1 MTEPKVDTICA
12 VATAAGRAGVGVVRL
27 SGPDARP
34 IIGQLSGLDPSPRH
48 AHYATLR
55 RSADGSV
62 LDDGIVLFFPGPHSY
77 TGEDVVEWQGHGNP
91 VLLDEAVREMIH
103 AGARMA
109 RPGEFTERAF
119 LNGRMDLAQAEAVAD
134 LIEAGS
140 AQAANAARRSLT
152 GVFSRRIDTFVD
164 HLVQLRMYIEAALD
178 FPEEEIDFLSD
189 TRLRDQLD
197 ALRAELADLLA
208 RTGEGVRL
216 REGMQLVIVGQ
227 PNAGKSSL
235 LNQMAGE
242 SRAIVTEIAGT
253 TRDVLRAEI
262 NIDGLPVHVIDTAG
276 LRDSDDPIE
285 QEGIR
290 RAWAEIEQADLVLLL
305 IDGTRGRTT
314 ADEQTLARL
323 PDKPLLT
330 VINKIDLTGEPP
342 SESAEDGVLRLSAR
356 SGEGVDALRRELRHM
371 AGVTER
377 SEDPFIARR
386 RHLDALEQAQSSLD
400 EARQALVVLGAGEL
414 AAESLRQAQESMEI
428 ITGRFTADDLLG
440 EIFGSFCIG
449 K

>member
-1 MTEPKVDTICA
+1 MSEPTVETICA

-27 SGPDARP
+27 SGPEARP
-34 IIGQLSGLDPSPRH
+34 IIRRLTGVDPRPRH
-48 AHYATLR
+48 AHYADLR
-55 RSADGSV
+55 RRADEAV
-62 LDDGIVLFFPGPHSY
+62 LDDGIVLYFPGPHSY

-91 VLLDEAVREMIH
+91 VLLDAAVEEMIGS
-103 AGARMA
+103 GARMA

-140 AQAANAARRSLT
+140 TQAATAARRSLT
-152 GVFSRRIDTFVD
+152 GAFSERVDAFVE
-164 HLVQLRMYIEAALD
+164 HLIHLRMYIEAALD

-189 TRLRDQLD
+189 TRLRDQLAD
-197 ALRAELADLLA
+197 LRAELADLLS

-216 REGMQLVIVGQ
+216 REGLQLVIVGQ

-235 LNQMAGE
+235 LNQLAGE

-262 NIDGLPVHVIDTAG
+262 MLDGLPIHVIDTAG
-276 LRDSDDPIE
+276 LRESSDPIE

-290 RAWAEIEQADLVLLL
+290 RAWEEVERADLILLL
-305 IDGTRGRTT
+305 IDGARGRS
-314 ADEQTLARL
+314 AEDEETLSRL

-330 VINKIDLTGEPP
+330 VINKIDLIDATS
-342 SESAEDGVLRLSAR
+342 SERIEDGTLRLSAR
-356 SGEGVDALRRELRHM
+356 TGAGIDVLRHELRRL
-371 AGVTER
+371 AGLSDR
-377 SEDPFIARR
+377 AEDPFIARR
-386 RHLDALEQAQSSLD
+386 RHLEALEAAQASLV
-400 EARQALVVLGAGEL
+400 EAAESLGLGAGEL
-414 AAESLRQAQESMEI
+414 AAESLRRAQTAMEA
-428 ITGRFTADDLLG
+428 ITGRYTADDLLG

>member
-1 MTEPKVDTICA
+1 MSAPPVDTICA

-27 SGPDARP
+27 SGPDARA
-34 IIGQLSGLDPSPRH
+34 IIERLTGIEPRPRH
-48 AHYATLR
+48 AHYADLR
-55 RSADGSV
+55 RRDDDQV
-62 LDDGIVLFFPGPHSY
+62 VDDGIVLYFPGPHSY
-77 TGEDVVEWQGHGNP
+77 TGEDMVEWQGHGNP
-91 VLLDEAVREMIH
+91 VLLDAAVEEML
-103 AGARMA
+103 ACGARTA

-140 AQAANAARRSLT
+140 TQAATAARRSLT
-152 GVFSRRIDTFVD
+152 GVFSERVDAFVE
-164 HLVQLRMYIEAALD
+164 HLIHLRMYIEAALD

-189 TRLRDQLD
+189 TRLRDQLAD
-197 ALRAELADLLA
+197 LRAELADLLS

-216 REGMQLVIVGQ
+216 REGLQLVIVGQ

-235 LNQMAGE
+235 LNQLAGE

-262 NIDGLPVHVIDTAG
+262 MLDGLPIHVIDTAG
-276 LRDSDDPIE
+276 LRESDDPIE

-290 RAWAEIEQADLVLLL
+290 RAWEEIERADLILLL
-305 IDGTRGRTT
+305 IDGARGRS
-314 ADEQTLARL
+314 AEDEATLARL

-330 VINKIDLTGEPP
+330 VINKIDLTGDPV
-342 SESAEDGVLRLSAR
+342 SERVEDDTLRLSAR
-356 SGEGVDALRRELRHM
+356 TGAGIDVLRHELRQF
-371 AGVTER
+371 AGLAEH

-386 RHLDALEQAQSSLD
+386 RHLEALQAAQLGLAEAADSL
-400 EARQALVVLGAGEL
+400 ALGAGEL
-414 AAESLRQAQESMEI
+414 AAESLRRAQTAMEA
-428 ITGRFTADDLLG
+428 ITGRYTADDLLG

>member
-1 MTEPKVDTICA
+1 MSAPAVDTICA

-27 SGPDARP
+27 SGPEACSIIARLTGITP
-34 IIGQLSGLDPSPRH
+34 RPRH
-48 AHYATLR
+48 AHYVTLKR
-55 RSADGSV
+55 RTDESV

-77 TGEDVVEWQGHGNP
+77 TGEDVIEWQGHGNP
-91 VLLDEAVREMIH
+91 VLLDAAVEEMIGC
-103 AGARMA
+103 GARTA

-134 LIEAGS
+134 LIAAGS
-140 AQAANAARRSLT
+140 AQAATAARRSLT
-152 GVFSRRIDTFVD
+152 GVFSERVDAFVE
-164 HLVQLRMYIEAALD
+164 HLIHLRMYIEAALD

-189 TRLRDQLD
+189 TRLRDQLGS
-197 ALRAELADLLA
+197 LREELADLLS

-216 REGMQLVIVGQ
+216 REGLQLVIVGQ

-235 LNQMAGE
+235 LNQLAGE

-262 NIDGLPVHVIDTAG
+262 MLDGLPVHVIDTAG
-276 LRDSDDPIE
+276 LRESDDPIE

-290 RAWAEIEQADLVLLL
+290 RAWEEIERADLILLL
-305 IDGTRGRTT
+305 IDGARGRS
-314 ADEQTLARL
+314 AEDEATLSRL

-330 VINKIDLTGEPP
+330 VINKIDLTGEAA
-342 SESAEDGVLRLSAR
+342 SERVEDDTLRLSAR
-356 SGEGVDALRRELRHM
+356 TGTGIDVLRHELRHF
-371 AGVTER
+371 AGLSER

-386 RHLDALEQAQSSLD
+386 RHLEALQAAQLSLA
-400 EARQALVVLGAGEL
+400 EAADSLALGAGEL
-414 AAESLRQAQESMEI
+414 AAESLRRAQTAMEA
-428 ITGRFTADDLLG
+428 ITGRYTADDLLG

>member
-1 MTEPKVDTICA
+1 MSTAPTDTICA

-27 SGPDARP
+27 SGPEALTIVRR
-34 IIGQLSGLDPSPRH
+34 LSGIEPRPRH
-48 AHYATLR
+48 AHYVTLSR
-55 RSADGSV
+55 PEGGEV
-62 LDDGIVLFFPGPHSY
+62 LDDGILLYFPGPHSY

-91 VLLDEAVREMIH
+91 VLLDAAVEVMT
-103 AGARMA
+103 ACGARMA

-140 AQAANAARRSLT
+140 TQAATAARRSLT
-152 GVFSRRIDTFVD
+152 GAFSRRVHAFVE
-164 HLVQLRMYIEAALD
+164 HLIHLRMYIEAALD

-189 TRLRDQLD
+189 TRLHDQLAD
-197 ALRAELADLLA
+197 LRAELADLLA

-216 REGMQLVIVGQ
+216 REGLALVIVGQ

-235 LNQMAGE
+235 LNQLAGE

-253 TRDVLRAEI
+253 TRDVLRVEI
-262 NIDGLPVHVIDTAG
+262 MLDGLPIHVIDTAG
-276 LRDSDDPIE
+276 LRESSDPIE

-290 RAWAEIEQADLVLLL
+290 RAWQEIDRADLILHL
-305 IDGTRGRTT
+305 IDGGRGRS
-314 ADEQTLARL
+314 AEDEATLARL

-330 VINKIDLTGEPP
+330 VTNKVDLTGLSP
-342 SESAEDGVLRLSAR
+342 SEVVEGGTLRLSAK
-356 SGEGVDALRRELRHM
+356 SGAGVDALRDELRRL
-371 AGVTER
+371 AGVSDRT
-377 SEDPFIARR
+377 EDPFIARR
-386 RHLDALEQAQSSLD
+386 RHLDALERARESLD
-400 EARQALVVLGAGEL
+400 EAADSLSLGAGEL
-414 AAESLRQAQESMEI
+414 AADSLRRAQNAMEA
-428 ITGRFTADDLLG
+428 ITGRYTADDLLG

>member
-1 MTEPKVDTICA
+1 MNAIPVDTICA

-27 SGPDARP
+27 SGPEALAIVRR
-34 IIGQLSGLDPSPRH
+34 LSGIEPRPRY
-48 AHYATLR
+48 AHYVTLNR
-55 RSADGSV
+55 PESDEV
-62 LDDGIVLFFPGPHSY
+62 LDDGILLYFPGPHSY

-91 VLLDEAVREMIH
+91 VLLDAAVAAMI
-103 AGARMA
+103 ACGARMA

-140 AQAANAARRSLT
+140 TQAATAARRSLT
-152 GVFSRRIDTFVD
+152 GAFSRRVDAFVE
-164 HLVQLRMYIEAALD
+164 HLIHLRMYIEAALD

-189 TRLRDQLD
+189 TRLRDQLA
-197 ALRAELADLLA
+197 ALREELADLLG

-216 REGMQLVIVGQ
+216 REGLQLVIVGQ

-235 LNQMAGE
+235 LNQLAGE

-262 NIDGLPVHVIDTAG
+262 MLDGLPLHVIDTAG
-276 LRDSDDPIE
+276 LRQSDDPIE

-290 RAWAEIEQADLVLLL
+290 RAWEEIERADLILHL
-305 IDGTRGRTT
+305 IDGAHGRS
-314 ADEQTLARL
+314 AEDEATLARL

-330 VINKIDLTGEPP
+330 VINKVDLTDQSP
-342 SESAEDGVLRLSAR
+342 SEAVEDGILRLSAR
-356 SGEGVDALRRELRHM
+356 TGAGVDALRRELRHL
-371 AGVTER
+371 AGVSDRT
-377 SEDPFIARR
+377 EDPFIARR
-386 RHLDALEQAQSSLD
+386 RHLEALERARESLA
-400 EARQALVVLGAGEL
+400 EASDSLTLGAGEL
-414 AAESLRQAQESMEI
+414 AAESLRRAQSAMEA
-428 ITGRFTADDLLG
+428 ITGRYTADDLLG

>member
-1 MTEPKVDTICA
+1 MTEPAIDTICA

-34 IIGQLSGLDPSPRH
+34 IIERLTSVDPRPRH
-48 AHYATLR
+48 AHYATFR
-55 RSADGSV
+55 RAADGSV
-62 LDDGIVLFFPGPHSY
+62 LDDGIVLYFPGPHSY

-91 VLLDEAVREMIH
+91 VLLDEAVREMIQ

-152 GVFSRRIDTFVD
+152 GVFSRRIDAFVD
-164 HLVQLRMYIEAALD
+164 NLVHLRMYIEAALD

-197 ALRAELADLLA
+197 ALRADLADLLS

-235 LNQMAGE
+235 LNQLAGE

-253 TRDVLRAEI
+253 TRDVLRAEV
-262 NIDGLPVHVIDTAG
+262 NIDGLPLHVIDTAG

-290 RAWAEIEQADLVLLL
+290 RAWAEVEQADLVLLL
-305 IDGTRGRTT
+305 IDGTRGHTPEDDR
-314 ADEQTLARL
+314 TLARL

-330 VINKIDLTGEPP
+330 VVNKIDLTGEAP
-342 SESAEDGVLRLSAR
+342 SEAAEDGALRLSAR
-356 SGEGVDALRRELRHM
+356 TGDGVDVLRRELRRI
-371 AGVTER
+371 AGLTDR

-386 RHLDALEQAQSSLD
+386 RHLDALEQAQRSLD
-400 EARQALVVLGAGEL
+400 EASHALVALGAGEL

>member
-1 MTEPKVDTICA
+1 MTEPAVDTICA

-27 SGPDARP
+27 SGPEARV
-34 IIGQLSGLDPSPRH
+34 IIARLTGIEPRPRH
-48 AHYATLR
+48 AHYADLR
-55 RSADGSV
+55 RRADQTV
-62 LDDGIVLFFPGPHSY
+62 LDDGILLFFPGPHSY

-91 VLLDEAVREMIH
+91 VLLDAVIEEMIGC
-103 AGARMA
+103 GARMA

-140 AQAANAARRSLT
+140 TQAATAARRSLT
-152 GVFSRRIDTFVD
+152 GVFSERVDAFVE
-164 HLVQLRMYIEAALD
+164 HLIHLRMYIEAALD

-189 TRLRDQLD
+189 TRLRDQLAD
-197 ALRAELADLLA
+197 LRAELSDLLG

-216 REGMQLVIVGQ
+216 REGLQLVIVGQ

-235 LNQMAGE
+235 LNQLAGE

-262 NIDGLPVHVIDTAG
+262 MLDGLPIHVIDTAG
-276 LRDSDDPIE
+276 LRESDDPIE

-290 RAWAEIEQADLVLLL
+290 RAWEEIERADLILLL
-305 IDGTRGRTT
+305 IDGARGRS
-314 ADEQTLARL
+314 AEDEATLSQL

-330 VINKIDLTGEPP
+330 VINKIDLTGQVA
-342 SESAEDGVLRLSAR
+342 SEEIEDGTLRLSAR
-356 SGEGVDALRRELRHM
+356 TGAGIDVLRHELRQF
-371 AGVTER
+371 AGLSER

-386 RHLDALEQAQSSLD
+386 RHLEALQAAQLSLA
-400 EARQALVVLGAGEL
+400 EAADSLGLGAGEL
-414 AAESLRQAQESMEI
+414 AAESLRRAQTAMEA
-428 ITGRFTADDLLG
+428 ITGRYTADDLLG

>member
-1 MTEPKVDTICA
+1 
-12 VATAAGRAGVGVVRL
+12 VGVVRL
-27 SGPDARP
+27 SGPASRT
-34 IIGQLSGLDPSPRH
+34 IAERLGGVTLRPRH
-48 AHYATLR
+48 AHYTTLR
-55 RSADGSV
+55 RAADDTI
-62 LDDGIVLFFPGPHSY
+62 LDDGILLYFPGPHSY

-91 VLLDEAVREMIH
+91 VLLDEAMREMMA
-103 AGARMA
+103 AGARLA

-119 LNGRMDLAQAEAVAD
+119 LHGRMDLAQAEAVAD

-152 GVFSRRIDTFVD
+152 GAFSRRVDAFVD
-164 HLVQLRMYIEAALD
+164 HLVELRMYIEAALD

-189 TRLRDQLD
+189 PHLREQLD
-197 ALRAELADLLA
+197 ALGRELDDLLA

-216 REGMQLVIVGQ
+216 HEGMQLVIVGR

-235 LNQMAGE
+235 LNQLAGE

-262 NIDGLPVHVIDTAG
+262 DLDGMPLHVIDTAG
-276 LRDSDDPIE
+276 LRESDDPIE

-290 RAWAEIEQADLVLLL
+290 RAWAEIERADLILLL
-305 IDGTRGRTT
+305 IDGSQGRTEE
-314 ADEQTLARL
+314 DERMLAGL

-342 SESAEDGVLRLSAR
+342 SSSAEHGELRLSAR
-356 SGEGVDALRRELRHM
+356 SGAGVDALRTELRRV
-371 AGVTER
+371 AGLAEETEN
-377 SEDPFIARR
+377 PFIARR
-386 RHLDALEQAQSSLD
+386 RHLEALER
-400 EARQALVVLGAGEL
+400 ARQQLEEASRALVGLGAGEL
-414 AAESLRQAQESMEI
+414 AAENLRRAQESMEV

-440 EIFGSFCIG
+440 EIFGRFCIG

>member
-1 MTEPKVDTICA
+1 MSAPPVDTICA

-27 SGPDARP
+27 SGPEARS
-34 IIGQLSGLDPSPRH
+34 IITRLTGVEPSPRH
-48 AHYATLR
+48 AHYADLR
-55 RSADGSV
+55 RRADGAV
-62 LDDGIVLFFPGPHSY
+62 LDDGIVLYFPGPHSY

-91 VLLDEAVREMIH
+91 VLLDAAVEEMIGC
-103 AGARMA
+103 GARTA

-119 LNGRMDLAQAEAVAD
+119 LNGRMDLAQAEAIAD

-140 AQAANAARRSLT
+140 AQAATAARRSLT
-152 GVFSRRIDTFVD
+152 GVFSERVDAFVE
-164 HLVQLRMYIEAALD
+164 HLIHLRMYIEAALD

-189 TRLRDQLD
+189 TRLRDQLAD
-197 ALRAELADLLA
+197 LRAELADLLS

-216 REGMQLVIVGQ
+216 REGLQLVIAGQ

-235 LNQMAGE
+235 LNQLAGE

-262 NIDGLPVHVIDTAG
+262 MLDGLPVHVIDTAG
-276 LRDSDDPIE
+276 LRESDDPIE

-290 RAWAEIEQADLVLLL
+290 RAWEEIERADLILLV
-305 IDGTRGRTT
+305 IDGARGRS
-314 ADEQTLARL
+314 AEDEATLGRL

-330 VINKIDLTGEPP
+330 VINKIDLTGEPG
-342 SESAEDGVLRLSAR
+342 SERLEGGMLRLSAR
-356 SGEGVDALRRELRHM
+356 SGAGVDALRRELRQF
-371 AGVTER
+371 AGLTER

-386 RHLDALEQAQSSLD
+386 RHLEALEAAQTSLA
-400 EARQALVVLGAGEL
+400 EAADSLALGAGEL
-414 AAESLRQAQESMEI
+414 AAESLRRAQTSMEA
-428 ITGRFTADDLLG
+428 ITGRYTADDLLG

>member
-1 MTEPKVDTICA
+1 MNQSPVDTICA

-27 SGPDARP
+27 SGPAARA
-34 IIGQLSGLDPSPRH
+34 IIERLTGVDPRPRH
-48 AHYATLR
+48 AHYVTLNR
-55 RSADGSV
+55 PADDAV
-62 LDDGIVLFFPGPHSY
+62 VDDGIVLFFPGPHSY

-91 VLLDEAVREMIH
+91 VLLDAAVEEMIA

-140 AQAANAARRSLT
+140 TQAATAARRSLT
-152 GVFSRRIDTFVD
+152 GAFSRRVDAFVE
-164 HLVQLRMYIEAALD
+164 HLIHLRMYIEAALD

-189 TRLRDQLD
+189 TRLRDQLGN
-197 ALRAELADLLA
+197 LREELVDLLG

-216 REGMQLVIVGQ
+216 REGLQLVIVGQ

-235 LNQMAGE
+235 LNELAGE

-262 NIDGLPVHVIDTAG
+262 MLDGLPIHVIDTAG
-276 LRDSDDPIE
+276 LRESEDPIE

-290 RAWAEIEQADLVLLL
+290 RAWDEIGRADLILLL
-305 IDGTRGRTT
+305 IDGVRGRSPEDD
-314 ADEQTLARL
+314 ATLARL
-323 PDKPLLT
+323 PDKPVLT
-330 VINKIDLTGEPP
+330 VINKTDITGEPP
-342 SESAEDGVLRLSAR
+342 STVVEDGTLRLSAR
-356 SGEGVDALRRELRHM
+356 TGAGVDALRDELRRL
-371 AGVTER
+371 AGVTDR
-377 SEDPFIARR
+377 TEDPFIARR
-386 RHLDALEQAQSSLD
+386 RHLEALESAQASLA
-400 EARQALVVLGAGEL
+400 EAADSLALGAGEL
-414 AAESLRQAQESMEI
+414 AAESLRRAQASMEA
-428 ITGRFTADDLLG
+428 ITGRYTADDLLG

>member
-1 MTEPKVDTICA
+1 MSQPPVETICA

-27 SGPDARP
+27 SGPEAGA
-34 IIGQLSGLDPSPRH
+34 IIERLTGVAPRPRH
-48 AHYATLR
+48 AHYADLKR
-55 RSADGSV
+55 RADGAV
-62 LDDGIVLFFPGPHSY
+62 LDDGIVLYFPGPHSY

-91 VLLDEAVREMIH
+91 VLLDAAVEEMIGC
-103 AGARMA
+103 GARMA

-140 AQAANAARRSLT
+140 TQAATAARRSLT
-152 GVFSRRIDTFVD
+152 GVFSERVDAFVE
-164 HLVQLRMYIEAALD
+164 HLIHLRMYIEAALD

-189 TRLRDQLD
+189 TRLRDQLAD
-197 ALRAELADLLA
+197 LRAELADLLS

-216 REGMQLVIVGQ
+216 REGLQLVIVGQ

-235 LNQMAGE
+235 LNQLAGE

-262 NIDGLPVHVIDTAG
+262 MLDGLPIHVIDTAG
-276 LRDSDDPIE
+276 LRESEDPIE

-290 RAWAEIEQADLVLLL
+290 RAWEEVERADLILLL
-305 IDGTRGRTT
+305 IDGARGRS
-314 ADEQTLARL
+314 AEDEDTLERL

-330 VINKIDLTGEPP
+330 VINKIDLIDGTA
-342 SESAEDGVLRLSAR
+342 SERVENGTLRLSAR
-356 SGEGVDALRRELRHM
+356 TGAGIDALRHELRQL
-371 AGVTER
+371 AGLSDR
-377 SEDPFIARR
+377 AEDPFIARR
-386 RHLDALEQAQSSLD
+386 RHLEALEAAQASLV
-400 EARQALVVLGAGEL
+400 EAAGALDLGAGEL
-414 AAESLRQAQESMEI
+414 AAESLRRAQSAMEA
-428 ITGRFTADDLLG
+428 ITGRYTADDLLG

>member
-1 MTEPKVDTICA
+1 MTEPTAETICA
-12 VATAAGRAGVGVVRL
+12 VATPAGRAGVGVVRL
-27 SGPDARP
+27 SGPASRA
-34 IIGQLSGLDPSPRH
+34 IAERLAGVDPRPRH
-48 AHYATLR
+48 AHYARIR
-55 RSADGSV
+55 RAADGSV

-91 VLLDEAVREMIH
+91 VLLDEAIREMIH

-152 GVFSRRIDTFVD
+152 GAFSRRIDSFVD
-164 HLVQLRMYIEAALD
+164 HLIHLRMYIEAALD

-189 TRLRDQLD
+189 TRLRDRLD
-197 ALRAELADLLA
+197 ALRAELDELLA

-216 REGMQLVIVGQ
+216 REGMQLVIVGR

-235 LNQMAGE
+235 LNQLAGE

-262 NIDGLPVHVIDTAG
+262 DLDGLPLHVIDTAG
-276 LRDSDDPIE
+276 LRASDDLIE

-290 RAWAEIEQADLVLLL
+290 RAWAEIEQADLILLL
-305 IDGTRGRTT
+305 IDGMQGRT
-314 ADEQTLARL
+314 AEDDETLAAL

-330 VINKIDLTGEPP
+330 VTNKIDLTGEPP
-342 SESAEDGVLRLSAR
+342 SETAEDGELRLSAR
-356 SGEGVDALRRELRHM
+356 TGAGIDVLRAELRRI
-371 AGVTER
+371 AGLAEGN
-377 SEDPFIARR
+377 ENPFIARR
-386 RHLDALEQAQSSLD
+386 RHLDALEQAREQLEQAS
-400 EARQALVVLGAGEL
+400 QALVGLGAGEL
-414 AAESLRQAQESMEI
+414 AAENLRRAQESMEV

>member
-1 MTEPKVDTICA
+1 MSAAPVDTICA

-27 SGPDARP
+27 SGPEARA
-34 IIGQLSGLDPSPRH
+34 IITRLTGTAPRPRH
-48 AHYATLR
+48 AHYVTLKR
-55 RSADGSV
+55 RADESV
-62 LDDGIVLFFPGPHSY
+62 LDDGIVLYFPGPHSY

-91 VLLDEAVREMIH
+91 VLLDAAVEEMVGC
-103 AGARMA
+103 GARTA

-140 AQAANAARRSLT
+140 TQAATAARRSLT
-152 GVFSRRIDTFVD
+152 GAFSRRVDAFVE
-164 HLVQLRMYIEAALD
+164 HLIHLRMYIEAALD

-189 TRLRDQLD
+189 TRLRDQLAD
-197 ALRAELADLLA
+197 LRRELADLLG

-216 REGMQLVIVGQ
+216 REGLQLVIVGQ

-235 LNQMAGE
+235 LNQLAGE

-262 NIDGLPVHVIDTAG
+262 MLDGLPIHVIDTAG
-276 LRDSDDPIE
+276 LRESDDPIE

-290 RAWAEIEQADLVLLL
+290 RAWEEVERADLILHL
-305 IDGTRGRTT
+305 IDGARGRS
-314 ADEQTLARL
+314 AEDEETLARL

-330 VINKIDLTGEPP
+330 VINKVDLTDQSP
-342 SESAEDGVLRLSAR
+342 SQAVEDGTLRLSAR
-356 SGEGVDALRRELRHM
+356 TGAGVDALRRELRHL
-371 AGVTER
+371 AGVSDRT
-377 SEDPFIARR
+377 EDPFIARR
-386 RHLDALEQAQSSLD
+386 RHLEALERARDNLAEAGDSL
-400 EARQALVVLGAGEL
+400 ALGAGEL
-414 AAESLRQAQESMEI
+414 AAESLRRAQTAMEA

>member
-1 MTEPKVDTICA
+1 MTEPTVDTICA

-27 SGPDARP
+27 SGPEARR
-34 IIGQLSGLDPSPRH
+34 IIERLSGVDPRPRH
-48 AHYATLR
+48 AHYATLK
-55 RSADGSV
+55 RSSDGGV
-62 LDDGIVLFFPGPHSY
+62 LDDGIVLYFPGPHSY

-140 AQAANAARRSLT
+140 AQAADAARRSLT
-152 GVFSRRIDTFVD
+152 GVFSRRIDAFVE

-189 TRLRDQLD
+189 TRLSDQLD
-197 ALRAELADLLA
+197 ALRGELADLLA

-235 LNQMAGE
+235 LNQLAGE
-242 SRAIVTEIAGT
+242 ARAIVTEIAGT

-262 NIDGLPVHVIDTAG
+262 MIDGLPLHVIDTAG
-276 LRDSDDPIE
+276 LRDSHDPIE

-290 RAWAEIEQADLVLLL
+290 RAWAEVERADLVLLL
-305 IDGTRGRTT
+305 IDGTRGRTP
-314 ADEQTLARL
+314 ADDETLARL
-323 PDKPLLT
+323 PDKPRLT
-330 VINKIDLTGEPP
+330 VVNKIDLTGESP
-342 SESAEDGVLRLSAR
+342 SEAAEDGVLRLSAR
-356 SGEGVDALRRELRHM
+356 TGAGVDALRRELRRI
-371 AGVTER
+371 AGVAER

-386 RHLDALEQAQSSLD
+386 RHLDALEQAQCSLD
-400 EARQALVVLGAGEL
+400 EARDALVGLGAGEL
-414 AAESLRQAQESMEI
+414 AAESLRRAQESMEI